1 MEYIAFVKHSILPA
15 ICAGVL
21 IWLAIKAYREF
32 VTPSRKLISELTEA
46 IKALKQIK
54 RSTNSQGFSLEEIK
68 NKVMV
73 TETLSHLWS
82 EFCETLH
89 AQQSIDD
96 NGIMRVSRYRLTT
109 MAETFFTEQALVD
122 TPLRTEFFKNL
133 PGIFTGIG
141 IIGTFLGLIMGL
153 NSFEVT
159 SNADVVRKSLRNLLQ
174 GVGEAFYVSCFAI
187 FCAMV
192 FTYIEKTKITEC
204 YKLVEE
210 FCQLT
215 DSLFDAGAGEEYLAR
230 LVRAA
235 ETSATQASQIKD
247 SLVVDLKQILT
258 EVTELQ
264 LDASA
269 KHSSQMSSTIVQS
282 FTESISGPME
292 KISRA
297 VENVGA
303 NQGDAVNRLLTDV
316 LANFS
321 SQMENI
327 FGGQLRG
334 INDLLNHTS
343 NTIQSV
349 SARFEQVA
357 GGLQSAGEGAA
368 DAMAEKLSLAIT
380 AIEARQGV
388 MNAQMGEFV
397 TQIRNLV
404 QESQSETAQKMQ
416 TILGELGE
424 KVSNMVAQLDQ
435 QSRHSNEVNRSAQT
449 MFAEKTTATIEEVT
463 GLVQTLAEEVRNSS
477 DTMRTSVAALSQT
490 SRESIDKLS
499 SGADVLYMASN
510 DFAKAGQGVK
520 ETVQASGQATSVIQN
535 AALTLAGAIEDV
547 KNVLRDNERAR
558 DTFAMIV
565 SDLKS
570 TVENTRH
577 EASLTANV
585 LATLRDASQ
594 QLGTAQKEAE
604 FYLKS
609 VTEVLGEAHQ
619 EFAKNIE
626 RTLRQGNS
634 QFHKELSDAVS
645 LLNGAIKDL
654 GDTLESATA
663 GRA

>member
-1 MEYIAFVKHSILPA
+1 MDLIIIVKHYVLPS
-15 ICAGVL
+15 ICAGSLV
-21 IWLAIKAYREF
+21 WLGTKAYREF
-32 VTPSRKLISELTEA
+32 YAPSKLLIAELTEA

-54 RSTNSQGFSLEEIK
+54 KSANSQVISLEEIK

-73 TETLSHLWS
+73 SETLNHLWG
-82 EFCETLH
+82 EYCETLH
-89 AQQSIDD
+89 PQQSIDE
-96 NGIMRVSRYRLTT
+96 NGVMRVNRYRSTT

-122 TPLRTEFFKNL
+122 TPLQTEFFKNL

-141 IIGTFLGLIMGL
+141 IIGTFLGLIVGL

-159 SNADVVRKSLRNLLQ
+159 SNAEVVRTSLRNLLQ

-192 FTYIEKTKITEC
+192 FTFFEKTIITEC

-230 LVRAA
+230 LVMAA

-247 SLVVDLKQILT
+247 ALVADLKQILT

-269 KHSSQMSSTIVQS
+269 KQSSNMSTTIVQS
-282 FTESISGPME
+282 FTDSISGPME

-316 LANFS
+316 LSNFA

-334 INDLLNHTS
+334 INELLSNTS
-343 NTIQSV
+343 ETIQSV
-349 SARFEQVA
+349 STRFEQVA

-368 DAMAEKLSLAIT
+368 DAMAEKLTQAIT
-380 AIEARQGV
+380 AIEARQEV
-388 MNAQMGEFV
+388 MNANMGEFV
-397 TQIRNLV
+397 TQMRDLV
-404 QESQSETAQKMQ
+404 QESQSDSAKKMQ
-416 TILGELGE
+416 SILGELGE

-435 QSRHSNEVNRSAQT
+435 QSRDSSEVHRTTQT
-449 MFAEKTTATIEEVT
+449 QFAENTTATIGEVA
-463 GLVQTLAEEVRNSS
+463 GFVQTLAEEVRNAS
-477 DTMRTSVAALSQT
+477 DVMRTSVAALSQT

-499 SGADVLYMASN
+499 SGADVLYMASS
-510 DFAKAGQGVK
+510 DFAKAGQGVT
-520 ETVQASGQATSVIQN
+520 ETIQASGKATSVIQS
-535 AALTLAGAIEDV
+535 AGATLAGALVDV
-547 KNVLRDNERAR
+547 KNVLRDNERTR
-558 DTFAMIV
+558 DIFAKLV
-565 SDLKS
+565 SDLQS
-570 TVENTRH
+570 TVENTRT

-585 LATLRDASQ
+585 LSTLREASQ
-594 QLGTAQKEAE
+594 QLGSSQKQAE
-604 FYLKS
+604 IYLKS

-626 RTLRQGNS
+626 QTLRHGNT
-634 QFHKELSDAVS
+634 QFHIELSDAVS